1 MLFPNPRETQF
12 ALKRRTNQRRSS
24 AKESSSLN
32 ELLAGVGLL
41 SESHGGVL
49 ASGLLRLDSEGQRYS
64 STQKCQIVRSSS
76 LWSMGLQEDR
86 TEKSIQQA
94 YLRLIDEAKHLVYI
108 ENQFFVS
115 DPSLDTGSQADDSK
129 SIVKNKIA
137 AALVRRIF
145 RAIDHNEDFKV
156 VVVLPLLPGFEG
168 GIADKSANVMRLQ
181 LGLEL
186 DTIERSKNSILRQ

>member
-1 MLFPNPRETQF
+1 
-12 ALKRRTNQRRSS
+12 
-24 AKESSSLN
+24 
-32 ELLAGVGLL
+32 
-41 SESHGGVL
+41 
-49 ASGLLRLDSEGQRYS
+49 
-64 STQKCQIVRSSS
+64 
-76 LWSMGLQEDR
+76 MGLQEDR

-94 YLRLIDEAKHLVYI
+94 YLRLIDEAKHLIYI

-115 DPSLDTGSQADDSK
+115 DPCLDTGSQADDSK

-168 GIADKSANVMRLQ
+168 GITDKSANVMRLQ